1 MFADLKG
8 LESGALVDDVLK
20 SVALELAAL
29 VELEALEMSTDAGEL
44 LEHRVRVVDVVEQEH
59 VQLAEVVDARR
70 DDVRV
75 DALEA
80 EHAQ

>member
-1 MFADLKG
+1 
-8 LESGALVDDVLK
+8 
-20 SVALELAAL
+20 
-29 VELEALEMSTDAGEL
+29 MSTDAGEL

-80 EHAQ
+80 EHAQWARVQSEQHSDEFDDLHLD